1 MRKKVIAVILASTMA
16 AAGCVP
22 VWAEAEGGDVV
33 VLYTNDIHC
42 AVNEDE
48 ENQVLGY
55 AKVAGLKK
63 QLEEEGNEVVLVDI
77 GDAIQGDVIGTLSEG
92 EYIIDIM
99 DQVGYDLAVPGNHEF
114 DYGMEQFLSL
124 TEEASFPYVSCNFT
138 DLTTNETVFE
148 PYEIMKLGGKQIA
161 FLGICTPKTITS
173 STPKYFQDE
182 SGEFIYGFA
191 QDDDGTA
198 LYECV
203 QEAADAAREE
213 GADYVI
219 AVSHLGIDA
228 SCSPWTSSEVIENT
242 SGIDVFLD
250 GHSHSVVEGD
260 MVKNKDGE
268 EVLLTST
275 GTKLASVGEL
285 TISADGTMTSAL
297 VSDGMEADPETE
309 SFISE
314 INTEFEDVLNEVVAK
329 TDVALVVNDPETLD
343 QEEPVRLV
351 RTSET
356 NLGDLCADAYR
367 AVTGAD
373 IGFANGGGVR
383 ADIAAGDIT
392 YADIISVQPFGN
404 EICMVEATGQQILD
418 ALEMGVMD
426 LPAESGGFQQVSGI
440 TFEVHTYIDSSVQV
454 DADGM
459 FVGVDGEYRVKNV
472 KVGGEDL
479 DLNATYTVA
488 SHNYMLKNGGDG
500 FNMFQE
506 CNMPLEDIMLD
517 NQALIQY
524 ITEDLGGTVGE
535 EYANPY
541 GDGRI
546 TIVEDAAAAG
556 TEESADETAETTE
569 TTEEA
574 VTEEGA
580 ETASTEEPAAEEAIE
595 EPAA

>member
-1 MRKKVIAVILASTMA
+1 MNKKILSFILAASMTAACSTA
-16 AAGCVP
+16 VSAG
-22 VWAEAEGGDVV
+22 EQEGGIV

-55 AKVAGLKK
+55 ARIAGLKK
-63 QLEEEGNEVVLVDI
+63 QLETEGNDVILADM

-114 DYGMEQFLSL
+114 DYGMDQFLSL
-124 TEEASFPYVSCNFT
+124 AEEASFSYLSCNFK
-138 DLTTNETVFE
+138 DLTSGEPVFE
-148 PYEIMKLGGKQIA
+148 PYEMIEAGGKTIA
-161 FLGICTPKTITS
+161 FIGICTPKTITS
-173 STPKYFQDE
+173 STPKYFQNED
-182 SGEFIYGFA
+182 GEFIYGFE
-191 QDDDGTA
+191 QDEDGTA

-203 QEAADAAREE
+203 QEAADSARDE

-219 AVSHLGIDA
+219 ALSHLGIDA
-228 SCSPWTSSEVIENT
+228 SCTPWTSSEVIENT

-250 GHSHSVVEGD
+250 GHSHSVIEGET
-260 MVKNKDGE
+260 VKNKDGE
-268 EVLLTST
+268 NVLLTST
-275 GTKLASVGEL
+275 GTKLSSVGEL
-285 TISADGTMTSAL
+285 TIAEDGTFSSAL
-297 VSDGMEADPETE
+297 ISGGMEADPETE
-309 SFISE
+309 AYIND
-314 INTEFEDVLNEVVAK
+314 INTEFEGILNEVVAE
-329 TDVALVVNDPETLD
+329 TDVALVVNDPATAD

-373 IGFANGGGVR
+373 IGFCNGGGIR

-392 YADIISVQPFGN
+392 YSDIISVQPFGN

-440 TFEVHTYIDSSVQV
+440 SFEIHTYLDSSVQL

-459 FVGVDGEYRVKNV
+459 FQSVDGEYRVKNV
-472 KVGGEDL
+472 KVNGEDL
-479 DLNATYTVA
+479 DPEKTYTVA

-500 FNMFQE
+500 FNMFQN

-524 ITEDLGGTVGE
+524 ITEDLRGTVGE
-535 EYANPY
+535 QYADPY
-541 GDGRI
+541 GEDRI
-546 TIVEDAAAAG
+546 VIVE
-556 TEESADETAETTE
+556 
-569 TTEEA
+569 
-574 VTEEGA
+574 
-580 ETASTEEPAAEEAIE
+580 EEP
-595 EPAA
+595 